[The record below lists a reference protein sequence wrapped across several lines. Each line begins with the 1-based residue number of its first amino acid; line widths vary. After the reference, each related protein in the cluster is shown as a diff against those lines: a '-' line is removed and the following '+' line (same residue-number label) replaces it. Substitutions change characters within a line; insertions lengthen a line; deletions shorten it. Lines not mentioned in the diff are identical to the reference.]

1 MRVLVIVAVTFIFVA
16 WLGWVIGLPFPRTDI
31 EQTVEIGDVCLED
44 SLSTVFV
51 DEMKVAEYIAPV
63 MRRRILEIESKPPE
77 ETPEDG
83 IAESSV
89 SLVDSPKH
97 WQGLTIREKDS
108 LVEVKIKDVLRGGRV
123 QLSSGEIISYQRI
136 RKDWEIV

>member
-1 MRVLVIVAVTFIFVA
+1 MKKRIKMLKST
-16 WLGWVIGLPFPRTDI
+16 LGSEDGFTTKRYNAEKTYYM
-31 EQTVEIGDVCLED
+31 ED

-108 LVEVKIKDVLRGGRV
+108 LVEVKIKDVLRGGKV
-123 QLSSGEIISYQRI
+123 QLSSGEIISYQKI
-136 RKDWEIV
+136 RKEWEIVNGD

>member
-1 MRVLVIVAVTFIFVA
+1 MKKRIKMLKSI
-16 WLGWVIGLPFPRTDI
+16 LGSEDGFTTKRYNAEKTYYM
-31 EQTVEIGDVCLED
+31 ED

-83 IAESSV
+83 IVESSV
-89 SLVDSPKH
+89 SLEDSPKH
-97 WQGLTIREKDS
+97 WEGLTIREKGN
-108 LVEVKIKDVLRGGRV
+108 LVEVKIKDVLRGGKV
-123 QLSSGEIISYQRI
+123 QLSSGEIISYQKI
-136 RKDWEIV
+136 RKEWEIVNGD